1 MTTLVVARPT
11 WIDAFRSGA
20 EQAMALNRLLDDP
33 EVHALISR
41 VEEAYGPDAVGKAIE
56 RTLSRKGAV
65 CRQDDRQES
74 VAGR

>member
-1 MTTLVVARPT
+1 
-11 WIDAFRSGA
+11 
-20 EQAMALNRLLDDP
+20 MALNRLLDDP